1 MRAAIAIFAGIG
13 VVVASLSLLASF
25 GIGNF
30 MLIYGPQAY
39 QCIPKE
45 AK

>member
-1 MRAAIAIFAGIG
+1 MRAVINILAGVG
-13 VVVASLSLLASF
+13 LVVLSLSLLASF

-39 QCIPKE
+39 QCTPKE
-45 AK
+45 TQ